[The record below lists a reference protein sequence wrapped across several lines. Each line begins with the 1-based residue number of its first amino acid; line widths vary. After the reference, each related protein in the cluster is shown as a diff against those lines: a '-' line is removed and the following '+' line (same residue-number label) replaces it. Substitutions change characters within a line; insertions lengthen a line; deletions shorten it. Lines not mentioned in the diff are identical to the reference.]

1 MDKKT
6 SAKGEASKET
16 EGGVKEENDNAVK
29 DGKESSEGEEEEVE
43 DEPHFVIG
51 GR

>member
-1 MDKKT
+1 MDKKS
-6 SAKGEASKET
+6 SAKGEASKEI
-16 EGGVKEENDNAVK
+16 EGGGKEEDDNTVK
-29 DGKESSEGEEEEVE
+29 DGKESSGEEEVE